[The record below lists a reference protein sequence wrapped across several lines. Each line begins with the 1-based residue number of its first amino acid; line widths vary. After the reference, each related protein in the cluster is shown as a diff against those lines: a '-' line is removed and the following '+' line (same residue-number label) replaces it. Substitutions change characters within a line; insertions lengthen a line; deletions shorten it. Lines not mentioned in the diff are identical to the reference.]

1 MGLGHDA
8 PGEGSGYLPSRRTL
22 SRVQRVETIFTRTS
36 VLGRLVAFA
45 IAGGVLAAAMV
56 IPVVAATGV
65 LVRNEA
71 DKFTTLS
78 LSSAGLPQRS
88 QILDRYG
95 HLLAYVYGVDAP
107 YDNNNLHYFGW
118 NREPVG
124 YDQISPNM
132 TNAVVAIEDS
142 RYWDHGAIDL
152 RGTIRAAVNDFQH
165 KPVQGGSTIAQQ
177 YVKNVLL
184 LAAEKADN
192 SQALQAANAETL
204 SRKLNELRMAVAAEH
219 QQSKQD
225 IVAGYLNN
233 AYFGNFAYGIEAA
246 AYTYF
251 GTSAA
256 KLSVTQAATLA
267 GIVENPSAYNP
278 RKNPGLAL
286 TRRNTVLARMA
297 QTDNGLTTTAAIDQ
311 PTLDSL
317 GMG

>member
-1 MGLGHDA
+1 MGPASMSACH
-8 PGEGSGYLPSRRTL
+8 GSGYLPSRRTL
-22 SRVQRVETIFTRTS
+22 SPVQGVETIFTRTS

-78 LSSAGLPQRS
+78 LNTNGLPQRS
-88 QILDRYG
+88 EILDRNG
-95 HLLAYVYGVDAP
+95 HFLAYVYGVDTSYYSSATRAGR
-107 YDNNNLHYFGW
+107 LKYFGW
-118 NREPVG
+118 DREPVSFS
-124 YDQISPNM
+124 QIAPNM
-132 TNAVVAIEDS
+132 VNAVVAIEDS
-142 RYWDHGAIDL
+142 RYWEHGAIDL
-152 RGTIRAAVNDFQH
+152 RGTIRAAVNDFQQ

-184 LAAEKADN
+184 LAAEKAKN
-192 SQALQAANAETL
+192 SQALEAANDKTL

-219 QQSKQD
+219 KQSKQQ
-225 IVAGYLNN
+225 ILAGYLTNP
-233 AYFGNFAYGIEAA
+233 YFGNFAYGIEAA

-278 RKNPGLAL
+278 RKN
-286 TRRNTVLARMA
+286 
-297 QTDNGLTTTAAIDQ
+297 
-311 PTLDSL
+311 
-317 GMG
+317 